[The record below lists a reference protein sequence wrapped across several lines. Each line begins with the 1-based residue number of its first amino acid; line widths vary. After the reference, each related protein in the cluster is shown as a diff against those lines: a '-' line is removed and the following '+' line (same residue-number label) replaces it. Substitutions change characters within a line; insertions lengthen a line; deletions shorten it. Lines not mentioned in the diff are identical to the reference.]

1 MNRMRDGRHSLQLI
15 DGAWCGAA
23 NAGTW
28 DVINPATEDAV
39 AAVPFGGRED
49 CDAAIAAAARAF
61 PAWSTRTAYDRAAI
75 LQRAAATMRAEAEDL
90 ARTTVL
96 ESGKPLPQARGEWL
110 VAADLF
116 EWFAEEGKRAYG
128 RTIPSRVPGKRMTVL
143 KQPLGVVGVIT
154 AWNFPAYNPARAWAA
169 ALAAG
174 CTVVGRPSEFTPLTA
189 MAMAAILAEAGIPA
203 GVMNLVNGDP
213 ESMGQAMLDA
223 PAVRKISFTGSVR
236 VGKILMDGASRTVTR
251 LSLELGGNA
260 PVIVMPDVDL
270 DRVTAGAVTS
280 KFRNNGQVCVAP
292 QRFLVHR
299 SVADA
304 FGQRVAE
311 RARQLTVGSGLEPDV
326 QVGPLI
332 NARQRDRV
340 EALVSD
346 AAARGVRVE
355 AGGRRPAALTRGY
368 FFEPTVLV
376 DVAPGMPV
384 FDDEIFGPVMPV
396 VPFDTV
402 EEALA
407 LANRTPYGLAAY
419 VWTNDLRAATALSE
433 GLEFGIVGVNEW
445 AAHATEAPFGG
456 WKQSGLGH
464 ESGAEGLNEYLET
477 KLVSQGQFL

>member
-1 MNRMRDGRHSLQLI
+1 MTFTYQQYI
-15 DGAWCGAA
+15 DGAWTAAA
-23 NAGTW
+23 NGGTW
-28 DVINPATEDAV
+28 EVINPASEDSV
-39 AAVPFGGRED
+39 RPVPFGGRED
-49 CDAAIAAAARAF
+49 CRAAIEAAARAF
-61 PAWSTRTAYDRAAI
+61 PAWSRRTPYERGII
-75 LQRAAATMRAEAEDL
+75 LQQAARRMRELADAL

-96 ESGKPLPQARGEWL
+96 ESGKPFPQARGEWL

-116 EWFAEEGKRAYG
+116 DWFAEEGKRAYG
-128 RTIPSRVPGKRMTVL
+128 RTIPSRVAAKRMTVL
-143 KQPLGVVGVIT
+143 RQPLGVIGVIT

-189 MAMAAILAEAGIPA
+189 MAMTELLVEAGLPA
-203 GVMNLVNGDP
+203 GVLNLINGDP
-213 ESMGQAMLDA
+213 EAMGQEMLDH

-260 PVIVMPDVDL
+260 PVIVLPDVDVEQ
-270 DRVTAGAVTS
+270 VTAGAVTS

-299 SVADA
+299 K
-304 FGQRVAE
+304 VAE
-311 RARQLTVGSGLEPDV
+311 TFADHAAARTRQLKVGSGLDADV

-340 EALVSD
+340 AALVNDASERGVQVRTGGQRPEAL
-346 AAARGVRVE
+346 
-355 AGGRRPAALTRGY
+355 PRGY
-368 FFEPTVLV
+368 FFEPTVLAGV
-376 DVAPGMPV
+376 TPGMPV
-384 FDDEIFGPVMPV
+384 FDEEIFGPVMPV
-396 VPFDTV
+396 TPFD
-402 EEALA
+402 EIDEALA

-419 VWTNDLRAATALSE
+419 VWTNDLRAAVKLSE

-464 ESGAEGLNEYLET
+464 ESGAEGLAEYLET
-477 KLVSQGQFL
+477 KLVAVGGLG

>member
-1 MNRMRDGRHSLQLI
+1 MTFTYQQYI
-15 DGAWCGAA
+15 DGAWAAAA
-23 NAGTW
+23 NGGTW
-28 DVINPATEDAV
+28 EVINPATEDSV
-39 AAVPFGGRED
+39 RAVPFGGRQD
-49 CDAAIAAAARAF
+49 CRAAIDAAARAF
-61 PAWSTRTAYDRAAI
+61 PVWARRTPYERGAI
-75 LQRAAATMRAEAEDL
+75 LQKAAARMRELADDL

-96 ESGKPLPQARGEWL
+96 ESGKPFAQARGEWV

-116 EWFAEEGKRAYG
+116 DWFAEEGKRAYG
-128 RTIPSRVPGKRMTVL
+128 RTIPSRVATKRMTVL
-143 KQPLGVVGVIT
+143 RQPMGVIGVIT

-189 MAMAAILAEAGIPA
+189 MAMTELLVEAGLPA
-203 GVMNLVNGDP
+203 GVLNVINGDP
-213 ESMGQAMLDA
+213 EAMGQEMLDH

-236 VGKILMDGASRTVTR
+236 VGKILLDGASRTVTR

-299 SVADA
+299 DVADA
-304 FGQRVAE
+304 FAE
-311 RARQLTVGSGLEPDV
+311 HAAARARHLKVGSGLDGDV

-340 EALVSD
+340 EALVGD
-346 AAARGVRVE
+346 ASARGVEIR
-355 AGGRRPAALTRGY
+355 AGGHRPAGQPRGY
-368 FFEPTVLV
+368 FFEPTVLSGV
-376 DVAPGMPV
+376 TPDMPV
-384 FDDEIFGPVMPV
+384 FEEEIFGPVMPV
-396 VPFDTV
+396 IPFDTLD
-402 EEALA
+402 EALA

-419 VWTNDLRAATALSE
+419 VWTNDLRSATKLAE

-464 ESGAEGLNEYLET
+464 ESGAEGLSEYLET
-477 KLVSQGQFL
+477 KLVSVGGIE